1 MNFYQEI
8 ALSHSDDLV
17 SKISLLSYKNIP
29 PYLKDIC
36 KKISVSIDEKLLEI
50 DDDKDLK
57 SYRFYIE
64 YLAEIIDI
72 FFKTNPEISS
82 SWAQPLIF
90 DCYELAGLSAD
101 NRKILIIHSIDSP
114 SYAVYSDILR
124 QSNFQ
129 LDYSIDVFVI
139 PSEAKY
145 DIASISLVAHETGH
159 VFLDIYKDFLYR
171 FIEDEFQAF
180 AKRENRNNLF
190 GSAEMNKYR
199 GSLSAH
205 IEEYICDY
213 IGRCLLG
220 PAFDFAL
227 LKLFC
232 NSEFEDQAITD
243 THPPVGNRINYSLDN
258 FLKINTDSSHINECL
273 TNMAFNFKRSPSKD
287 NEYIKL
293 AESIAYKFINEKVKI
308 EEQFNS
314 DKIVKSWNLVI
325 PELNAFRPPF
335 ETVSLNEPRIIS
347 PCQALVCATLYFY
360 GQHYRKESEFY
371 NQSSLAEDER
381 YGVLRK
387 RLIEHIRYSISN
399 YSFIKKAKSKVAF
412 KDYKNDLD
420 STIWSLREIKVA
432 GKLQPHVVIVPTID
446 PKIQYSSNSVDLRLG
461 STFLVNSLS
470 KYTHISPD
478 ARKENNIPIES
489 YYDEYYIKIGDEFTL
504 HPHQFVLA
512 QTLEYVSIPP
522 EFYALVLGRST
533 WGRLGLNIATATAVG
548 SGFRGCIT
556 LELRNLGETPLKL
569 KIGVRICQ
577 ICLIPI
583 PIKNSPAGYF
593 VNASKYIGPTTPEV
607 PKIRKDHDW
616 SLLSL

>member
-8 ALSHSDDLV
+8 ALSHTDDLI
-17 SKISLLSYKNIP
+17 SKVSLLSYKNIP
-29 PYLKDIC
+29 TYLKDIC
-36 KKISVSIDEKLLEI
+36 KKITLSIDDKLLDI
-50 DDDKDLK
+50 HDDKDLK
-57 SYRFYIE
+57 NFRFYIE

-72 FFKTNPEISS
+72 FSKTNPEISS
-82 SWAQPLIF
+82 SWAQPLIYE
-90 DCYELAGLSAD
+90 CYQIAGLDPSS
-101 NRKILIIHSIDSP
+101 RKILIIHSIDSP
-114 SYAVYSDILR
+114 SYAVYSDILK
-124 QSNFQ
+124 QSSFQ
-129 LDYSIDVFVI
+129 LNYSIDVFVI
-139 PSEAKY
+139 PSEAKH

-159 VFLDIYKDFLYR
+159 VFLDIHKNFLYK

-180 AKRENRNNLF
+180 AQRKNLNNLF
-190 GSAEMNKYR
+190 DSAEINKNR

-213 IGRCLLG
+213 IGRYLLG

-232 NSEFEDQAITD
+232 NSEFESQDITN
-243 THPPVGNRINYSLDN
+243 THPPVGNRINYSLES
-258 FLKINTDSSHINECL
+258 FLRVKHESININECL
-273 TNMAFNFKRSPSKD
+273 KTMALNFKKSARKD

-293 AESIAYKFINEKVKI
+293 AEGIAFKFINERVKI

-314 DKIVKSWNLVI
+314 EKIGKAWDMVI

-335 ETVSLNEPRIIS
+335 ETVSINEPQIIS
-347 PCQALVCATLYFY
+347 PSQALVCASLYFY
-360 GQHYRKESEFY
+360 GQHYKKESEFY
-371 NQSSLAEDER
+371 KQSTLSEDVR
-381 YGVLRK
+381 YGVLRR

-399 YSFIKKAKSKVAF
+399 YNFIKRAKEKIAF

-432 GKLQPHVVIVPTID
+432 GKIQPHVVIVPTID

-470 KYTHISPD
+470 KYTHISPNGGKD
-478 ARKENNIPIES
+478 ENIPIES
-489 YYDEYYIKIGDEFTL
+489 YYDEYYINVGDEFTL

-593 VNASKYIGPTTPEV
+593 VNSSKYIGPISPEV
-607 PKIRKDHDW
+607 PKIRTDQDW
-616 SLLSL
+616 MLLS